1 MGTLLRAKRDWVEW
15 KLRNTSSSFS
25 YSAPSNSPQII
36 HHRPQPLHIIG
47 WKLPQGGFIKLNF
60 DGTKSA
66 AGAAAGFV
74 LRNWQG
80 GFITAGT
87 RLLESAPIL
96 VAEAT
101 ALRDGISTALQ
112 AGFCRIAVEGDNQVV
127 LKAVQKQILALWQ
140 IAPIIE
146 NIWNMIPN
154 CELISF
160 SHIYREG
167 NMAADWMAKYGC
179 LLKSYSLSTFSYFPS
194 REFISILVDDNLGTI
209 LVRRAA

>member
-1 MGTLLRAKRDWVEW
+1 
-15 KLRNTSSSFS
+15 
-25 YSAPSNSPQII
+25 
-36 HHRPQPLHIIG
+36 
-47 WKLPQGGFIKLNF
+47 
-60 DGTKSA
+60 
-66 AGAAAGFV
+66 
-74 LRNWQG
+74 
-80 GFITAGT
+80 
-87 RLLESAPIL
+87 
-96 VAEAT
+96 
-101 ALRDGISTALQ
+101 
-112 AGFCRIAVEGDNQVV
+112 VEGDNQVV

-146 NIWNMIPN
+146 NIWNMISN

-179 LLKSYSLSTFSYFPS
+179 LLKFYSLSTFSYFPS